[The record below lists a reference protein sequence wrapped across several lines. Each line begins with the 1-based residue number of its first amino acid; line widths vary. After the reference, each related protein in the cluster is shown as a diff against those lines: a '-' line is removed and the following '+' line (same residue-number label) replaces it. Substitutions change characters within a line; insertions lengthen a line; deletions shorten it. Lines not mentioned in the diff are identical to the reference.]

1 MGSGAALLAMPDD
14 FDSDGSGVSMSAY
27 TCADCRTL
35 WQIPSRDVSASYPVL
50 CPWCGVPAEET
61 YNAD

>member
-1 MGSGAALLAMPDD
+1 MPDD